1 MAGRL
6 HRFLAGCALLQA
18 LAAPHAGAI
27 EVDVTARYR
36 ADPSGKF
43 ENTTPKAVFCARFR
57 FNCEGDRHAFDI
69 PITYTKTV
77 TVLAPDVRDRFYLK
91 LPSRRSVE
99 VSNDQ
104 GERYMLTIDFT
115 FVSQRATEIS
125 GNPGHAASGPRGGCS
140 AVSMSA
146 GFQYF
151 AFLWRVRD
159 ITDPCHASGVGTGGE
174 VITVGVDEVGVAT
187 HLIIP
192 PPSGMPKGIYR
203 GRVDY
208 SVGDGGD
215 FDFGS
220 HVTDLSDNVVTFN
233 LELDV
238 SHDLFMRFP
247 PGSERAVL
255 EPPGGWQSYL
265 AGRSAPQRLSRDIP
279 FTLWNTGPLQIYKQC
294 QYDQGT
300 LCAIRDSNGRGQQV
314 PIQVALTLPGQL
326 VHGGQPIE
334 RLAIPT
340 GEAAALDIVARD
352 VVWNRPGTLHFEV
365 GSQDL
370 PAMLARPGSRY
381 EGLVTVMFDADL

>member
-6 HRFLAGCALLQA
+6 HKFLAGCALLQV
-18 LAAPHAGAI
+18 LAAPYAGAI
-27 EVDVTARYR
+27 EIDVTARYQ

-43 ENTTPKAVFCARFR
+43 QNTTPKAVYCAGFR
-57 FNCEGDRHAFDI
+57 IKCEGNQHGFDV
-69 PITYTKTV
+69 PITYTKTA

-91 LPSRRSVE
+91 LPTRRSVD

-104 GERYMLTIDFT
+104 GERYTLTIDFT
-115 FVSQRATEIS
+115 YVSQRATEIS
-125 GNPGHAASGPRGGCS
+125 GRPGNAVAGGTGGCS
-140 AVSMSA
+140 VSSFQVSA
-146 GFQYF
+146 RSF
-151 AFLWRVRD
+151 AFLWRVND
-159 ITDPCHASGVGTGGE
+159 PADPCHASGSAPAGE
-174 VITVGVDEVGVAT
+174 VVTVGVAEFGVAT

-192 PPSGMPKGIYR
+192 PPSSMPKGIYR

-215 FDFGS
+215 FDFGNN
-220 HVTDLSDNVVTFN
+220 VTDLSDNVVTLN
-233 LELDV
+233 IELDV
-238 SHDLFMRFP
+238 RHDLFMRFP